1 MKDIK
6 SNDSIDLS
14 DFFRLFVRHLW
25 LLALIGVIVTASV
38 GVFNFVT
45 YDPEYT
51 STSSVYIVGDPNN
64 THNSTDASR
73 VSLAIAL
80 TVVDDCREIL
90 TSRSVLD
97 TVIDKLGLD
106 TTYNDLKNKINVE
119 NVENTRIIKV
129 SVTASSPE
137 LAKEIVDE
145 LCEYGRTKI
154 VEYMDIAGCKVL
166 DSGTLESSPSNSR
179 GAFKALLFGVAAVV
193 IAFAVMCALEF
204 SNQKIIT
211 PDDLKKHTS
220 VPVLGSIPANGR
232 SRGKKYSDKYYRTV
246 PENSY
251 AKEHGSD

>member
-1 MKDIK
+1 MQDSK
-6 SNDSIDLS
+6 SIGVSDL
-14 DFFRLFVRHLW
+14 FRLFVRHLW

-38 GVFNFVT
+38 GAFNFVT

-106 TTYNDLKNKINVE
+106 TTYKDLKEAISVK
-119 NVENTRIIKV
+119 NVENTRIINV
-129 SVTASSPE
+129 SVTAGSPE

-145 LCEYGRTKI
+145 LCEYGGTKI
-154 VEYMDIAGCKVL
+154 VDYMDIAGCKVL

-179 GAFKALLFGVAAVV
+179 GVFTALLLGVASVI

-220 VPVLGSIPANGR
+220 VPVLGNIPSSGR
-232 SRGKKYSDKYYRTV
+232 SRGKKHYEKYCYRTV
-246 PENSY
+246 PENSS
-251 AKEHGSD
+251 AK